1 MGIGLFAQ
9 NQALKPPM
17 SNAVTKRKR
26 EKGRTTI
33 GKFFL
38 IPHVVLESSSF
49 TNLSPRAVKLFLDVA
64 LQYNGRN
71 NGDFTVAWSVMEKR
85 GWSSKG
91 TLGKAVRDLVDA
103 DLILK
108 TRTGRFMN
116 PGARCD
122 LYAFT
127 WLAINECPGKDLE
140 VAPTNTPPRKFSL
153 ERSKNACPETG
164 LGSNQ
169 KSGRERSRD
178 ERGRYVSYQKSG
190 RFMECS

>member
-1 MGIGLFAQ
+1 
-9 NQALKPPM
+9 M
-17 SNAVTKRKR
+17 SSGATKRKR
-26 EKGRTTI
+26 QRGRATA
-33 GKFFL
+33 GRFVS
-38 IPHVVLESSSF
+38 IPHVVLESSSYI
-49 TNLSPRAVKLFLDVA
+49 NLRPRALKLLLDVA
-64 LQYNGRN
+64 LQYDGRN
-71 NGDFTVAWSVMEKR
+71 NGNLTVAWSFMEER
-85 GWSSKG
+85 GWSSKD
-91 TLGKAVRDLVDA
+91 TLSNAVQDLVEA

-169 KSGRERSRD
+169 KSGRERQRD
-178 ERGRYVSYQKSG
+178 KRGRYVSYQKSG
-190 RFMECS
+190 